1 MMPRRQPN
9 VMVFNTNQESEKGRK
24 AQLSNIAAAKAVS
37 DVVRTC
43 LGPRAMLKMI
53 LDPMGGIVM
62 TNDGNAILR
71 EIDVKH
77 PAAKSMIELSR
88 TQDEEV
94 GDGTTSVAILAGEV
108 MASAELFLERN
119 MHPIVICS
127 AFRRMLDDAV
137 DYMEELSFPIDPN
150 DRPSM
155 MNLIKSCLGTKF
167 SSRWME
173 LMCNLALDAV
183 NTVHLEQDGRTEI
196 DIKRYARVEKIPGG
210 TMEDSRVLSGV
221 MINKDIVH
229 QKMRRR
235 IENPRII
242 LLDCPLEYI
251 KGESKTDIEISG
263 EADFNR
269 ILELEDAHVQRLCAD
284 LLALKPDIV
293 ITEKGCS
300 DLAQHYLMKANVT
313 VIRRLRKTDNNR
325 IARAVGATIC
335 HRPEEVKESDVGTG
349 CGLFDIRKIGDDYFS
364 FFVECEAPKAAT
376 ILLRGASKDVLQEID
391 RNLQDAMNVARNV
404 VFDPRVVPGGG
415 SIEMALSQALVRKS
429 KSIEGIEQW
438 PYRAAA
444 EALEVIPRTLAQNC
458 GANVIRLMTELRAAH
473 ASGDN
478 ATMGVNGITGELI
491 DMTTIDIWE
500 PYAVKVQTIKT
511 AVEQA
516 TLLLRIDEIVSGLAP
531 QQAGGQQAPQPPAG
545 GPPGGMPMPQ

>member
-1 MMPRRQPN
+1 M
-9 VMVFNTNQESEKGRK
+9 
-24 AQLSNIAAAKAVS
+24 S
-37 DVVRTC
+37 DIVRTC
-43 LGPRAMLKMI
+43 LGPKAMLKMI

-77 PAAKSMIELSR
+77 PAAKSMIDLSR

-108 MASAELFLERN
+108 LASAEIFLERN
-119 MHPIVICS
+119 MHPIIICS
-127 AFRRMLDDAV
+127 AFRRMLDDAI
-137 DYMEELSFPIDPN
+137 DYVEELSFPIDPN
-150 DRPSM
+150 NRESM
-155 MNLIKSCLGTKF
+155 INLIQSCLGTKF
-167 SSRWME
+167 SARWMD

-183 NTVHLEQDGRTEI
+183 NVVHLEQDGRTEI

-210 TMEDSRVLSGV
+210 AIEDSEVLSGV
-221 MINKDIVH
+221 MINKDVVH

-235 IENPRII
+235 IENPRIL

-251 KGESKTDIEISG
+251 KGESKTDIEITS
-263 EADFNR
+263 EEDFNK
-269 ILELEDAHVQRLCAD
+269 ILALEDAHVKAMCMD
-284 LLALKPDIV
+284 LLAHKPDIV

-313 VIRRLRKTDNNR
+313 VMRRLRKTDNNR
-325 IARAVGATIC
+325 IARATGATIC
-335 HRPEEVKESDVGTG
+335 HRPHEVQDSDVGTG
-349 CGLFDIRKIGDDYFS
+349 CGLFEVRKIGDDYFA
-364 FFVECEAPKAAT
+364 FFVECTAPKATT

-404 VFDPRVVPGGG
+404 VFDPRIVPGGG

-429 KSIEGIEQW
+429 KSIEGVEQW

-458 GANVIRLMTELRAAH
+458 GTNVIRLMTELRAAH
-473 ASGDN
+473 AGGDN
-478 ATMGVNGITGELI
+478 ATMGVNGSTGDLVDMAELG
-491 DMTTIDIWE
+491 IWE

-531 QQAGGQQAPQPPAG
+531 NQG
-545 GPPGGMPMPQ
+545 GPSQTSAPPTAAPGGMPGMP